1 LNAATLAMPGE
12 VESNF
17 VNRGNMQDESA
28 EIPIQAR
35 FFPGFMHKEIVE
47 GHWTKNEASK
57 SRQEG

>member
-12 VESNF
+12 EEADF

-28 EIPIQAR
+28 DIPIQAR
-35 FFPGFMHKEIVE
+35 FFRVSCIRKLLRV
-47 GHWTKNEASK
+47 TVLKNEASK